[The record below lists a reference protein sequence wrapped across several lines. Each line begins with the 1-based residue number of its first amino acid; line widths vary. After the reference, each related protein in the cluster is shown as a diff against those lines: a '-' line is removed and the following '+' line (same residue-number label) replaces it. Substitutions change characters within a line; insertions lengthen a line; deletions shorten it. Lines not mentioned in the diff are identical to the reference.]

1 MKLLLVEDD
10 EKIARFIVKG
20 LQHSGYVV
28 DYVSDGE
35 RGLEFALTE
44 SYDAALIDIMLPK
57 LDGLSLIEQL
67 RMKDNKTPVIII
79 SSRDSVDDRVKGLQ
93 TGGDD
98 YLIKPFAFTELLAR
112 VQALIRRATST
123 SEPSSLSVYDITIDF
138 FKRKVKRSGKTI
150 ELQPREFVLLE
161 YFMRNPGRILSQTM
175 ILEHVWDYNFDPQT
189 NVVEV
194 LLHRL
199 REKIDRLY
207 ETKLIHTVRGI
218 GYVFEEK

>member
-10 EKIARFIVKG
+10 EKIARFVIKG
-20 LQHSGYVV
+20 LQYSGYVV
-28 DYVSDGE
+28 DHVIDGE
-35 RGLEFALTE
+35 KGLEYALSE
-44 SYDAALIDIMLPK
+44 SYDAAIVDIMLPK

-67 RMKDNKTPVIII
+67 RKKNNMTPVIII
-79 SSRDSVDDRVKGLQ
+79 SSRDSVDDRIKGLQ
-93 TGGDD
+93 TGSDD

-123 SEPSSLSVYDITIDF
+123 SDPTNLIVCDVTIDF
-138 FKRKVKRSGKTI
+138 YKRKVSRAGKTI

-194 LLHRL
+194 LVHRL
-199 REKIDRLY
+199 REKIDSPFDRR
-207 ETKLIHTVRGI
+207 LIHTVRGV

>member
-10 EKIARFIVKG
+10 NRIAQFVIKG
-20 LQHSGYVV
+20 LQYSGYVV
-28 DYVSDGE
+28 DHVADGE
-35 RGLEFALTE
+35 QGLDLALE
-44 SYDAALIDIMLPK
+44 GAYDAAIVDIMMPK

-67 RMKDNKTPVIII
+67 RNDGNMTPAIII
-79 SSRDSVDDRVKGLQ
+79 SSRDSIDDRVKGLQ
-93 TGGDD
+93 AGGDD

-123 SEPSSLSVYDITIDF
+123 SNPSTLKVYDVIIDF
-138 FKRKVKRSGKTI
+138 FTRKVSRAGVTI
-150 ELQPREFVLLE
+150 ELQPREFILLE

-194 LLHRL
+194 LVHRL
-199 REKIDRLY
+199 REKVERPF
-207 ETKLIHTVRGI
+207 ENKLIHTVRGI